1 MSSVGTTALTEC
13 MNETAKV
20 IEEFQA
26 VCLLLA
32 NDFSN
37 LRSQAYPVT
46 PNYPTFTKKNKKKHK
61 STKPDYPTESS
72 LENTHLIE
80 NLINNLAKKT
90 GTSYDFALIQKIKCL
105 YDISNGSIRNN
116 IVRLI
121 AKGNIE
127 FFNQIDIL
135 DQNNSQKLENQLN
148 DLMENQKSAANNS

>member
-37 LRSQAYPVT
+37 LRSQAYPGT
-46 PNYPTFTKKNKKKHK
+46 RSYPTFTKKNKKKHK
-61 STKPDYPTESS
+61 PTKPEYPTETS

-80 NLINNLAKKT
+80 NLIHFLAKKT
-90 GTSYDFALIQKIKCL
+90 GKSYDFVLIQKIKCL
-105 YDISNGSIRNN
+105 YDISNESIRNN

-121 AKGNIE
+121 AKENIE
-127 FFNQIDIL
+127 FFDQIDIL

-148 DLMENQKSAANNS
+148 NIMENQKSTANKS